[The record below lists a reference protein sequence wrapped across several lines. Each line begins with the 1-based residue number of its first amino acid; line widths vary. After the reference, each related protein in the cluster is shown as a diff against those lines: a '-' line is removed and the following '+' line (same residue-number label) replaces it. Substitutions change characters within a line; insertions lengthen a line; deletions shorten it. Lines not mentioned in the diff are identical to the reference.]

1 MTVVVDSSAVVAA
14 LVGGSPEGDWAR
26 NAMQHESLVA
36 PAHVH
41 VEASNV
47 LRRLVLADLVSRDL
61 AVLMHEELG
70 QLRIRAFPFQPL
82 AARVWALHADITAY
96 DAAYIALA
104 EELGAPLLTLDHR
117 LARSPGPTC
126 SFVLPPDGPG
136 MPG

>member
-1 MTVVVDSSAVVAA
+1 MTLVVDSSAVVAA
-14 LVGGSPEGDWAR
+14 LVGGDPDGEWVR
-26 NAMQHESLVA
+26 NAMQHEALVA
-36 PAHVH
+36 PTHVH

-70 QLRIRAFPFQPL
+70 QLSIRTFPFRPV
-82 AARVWALHADITAY
+82 AARVWALHPNVTAY
-96 DAAYIALA
+96 DAAYVALA

-117 LARSPGPTC
+117 LARASGPTC
-126 SFVLPPDGPG
+126 SFLLPPDAPH